1 MAFNLL
7 FCYFHSLNAT
17 KLQETGPWT
26 LDRLVVCRVSCCK
39 AGSPQ
44 STWQYRQASHL
55 LKPRNITPGCIHHFT
70 MLNRSVK
77 QGNNSYALHC
87 IRRNTERPVRS
98 RWDSFSRTFRISPD
112 LNVIFPVLPTPA
124 LWVRNA
130 AEATF
135 DSVHC
140 IFSQY
145 FEIVQITHKPL
156 TLQFCSQKDFGTNWT
171 GKWVLMSRGEVGRF
185 SAMSIPVRR
194 LEID

>member
-1 MAFNLL
+1 M
-7 FCYFHSLNAT
+7 
-17 KLQETGPWT
+17 
-26 LDRLVVCRVSCCK
+26 
-39 AGSPQ
+39 
-44 STWQYRQASHL
+44 QASHL
-55 LKPRNITPGCIHHFT
+55 LKPSNIIPECIRHFT
-70 MLNRSVK
+70 MLGRSVNVK
-77 QGNNSYALHC
+77 QGNNSYAIHC

-98 RWDSFSRTFRISPD
+98 RRDSFSCKFKISPA

-130 AEATF
+130 AEATLY
-135 DSVHC
+135 SVHS
-140 IFSQY
+140 ILSLY
-145 FEIVQITHKPL
+145 SEIVQITHKPL